1 MVNFSYATPWLL
13 HASLFSCKDDVTR
26 EHPHASFASAA
37 FHASEWHVRPMS
49 GMSKRRTK
57 SPPPSKEDGG
67 LRRSRIDGVRIGR
80 AAGGLMAG
88 ALQELGRQALR
99 KRRNRRAPCKGL
111 NDRRAARRHT
121 RPARWMRSARG
132 ETAGAPQGART
143 AGALQRAKRQARR
156 RGETAALR
164 KGLGSGCRLRSP
176 PHRARRKASSP
187 PRRSGPTSLCGRR
200 LRC

>member
-13 HASLFSCKDDVTR
+13 HASLFSCKDDATQ

-37 FHASEWHVRPMS
+37 FHASERHVRPMS

-67 LRRSRIDGVRIGR
+67 LRCSRIDGVRSGR

-99 KRRNRRAPCKGL
+99 KGL
-111 NDRRAARRHT
+111 TGRCA
-121 RPARWMRSARG
+121 ARG
-132 ETAGAPQGART
+132 ETAGAPPDDIHAQRVGCAPQGAKRRVRRKELGRRVRCKGRNGRRA
-143 AGALQRAKRQARR
+143 AGAKLRRSAR
-156 RGETAALR
+156 GSAADAD
-164 KGLGSGCRLRSP
+164 CVPP
-176 PHRARRKASSP
+176 PHRARRKASAP
-187 PRRSGPTSLCGRR
+187 PRHSGPTSLCGRR

>member
-37 FHASEWHVRPMS
+37 FHASERHVRPMS

-67 LRRSRIDGVRIGR
+67 LRCSRINGVRIGR

-99 KRRNRRAPCKGL
+99 KRRNGRRS
-111 NDRRAARRHT
+111 ARGET
-121 RPARWMRSARG
+121 GGRPARG
-132 ETAGAPQGART
+132 ETAGAPQGRNCGAPQGAR
-143 AGALQRAKRQARR
+143 QRMPIAFP
-156 RGETAALR
+156 AAQGTPESLVPAPPLGTYFPLR
-164 KGLGSGCRLRSP
+164 
-176 PHRARRKASSP
+176 ASSKML
-187 PRRSGPTSLCGRR
+187 SAMV
-200 LRC
+200 

>member
-37 FHASEWHVRPMS
+37 FHASERHVRPMS

-67 LRRSRIDGVRIGR
+67 LRCSRINGVRIGR

-88 ALQELGRQALR
+88 ALQEFGRR
-99 KRRNRRAPCKGL
+99 VRCKGRNRRAPCKGR
-111 NDRRAARRHT
+111 NGRRAAGAKLR
-121 RPARWMRSARG
+121 RSARG
-132 ETAGAPQGART
+132 S
-143 AGALQRAKRQARR
+143 
-156 RGETAALR
+156 AADAD
-164 KGLGSGCRLRSP
+164 CV
-176 PHRARRKASSP
+176 
-187 PRRSGPTSLCGRR
+187 PRRTGHAGKPRPRPAARDLLPFAGVV
-200 LRC
+200 

>member
-37 FHASEWHVRPMS
+37 FHASERHVRPMS

-67 LRRSRIDGVRIGR
+67 LRCSRINGVRIGR

-99 KRRNRRAPCKGL
+99 KRRNGR
-111 NDRRAARRHT
+111 
-121 RPARWMRSARG
+121 RSARG
-132 ETAGAPQGART
+132 ETDRCAARDSTADADCAPRRTERAGKPRPRPTARDLLPFAGVVQDVERQGVA
-143 AGALQRAKRQARR
+143 AGSVAQAFRHA
-156 RGETAALR
+156 GD
-164 KGLGSGCRLRSP
+164 GGCRR
-176 PHRARRKASSP
+176 
-187 PRRSGPTSLCGRR
+187 PRGLLDGSV
-200 LRC
+200 

>member
-1 MVNFSYATPWLL
+1 MVNFSYAAPWLL

-37 FHASEWHVRPMS
+37 FHASERHVRPMS

-67 LRRSRIDGVRIGR
+67 LRCSRINGVRIGH

-99 KRRNRRAPCKGL
+99 KGRNGRRS
-111 NDRRAARRHT
+111 ARGET
-121 RPARWMRSARG
+121 GGRPARG
-132 ETAGAPQGART
+132 ETAGALQG
-143 AGALQRAKRQARR
+143 AKRQARR

-164 KGLGSGCRLRSP
+164 KGLDSRCRLRSL
-176 PHRARRKASSP
+176 PHRTRRKASTPS
-187 PRRSGPTSLCGRR
+187 RRSGPTSLCGRR

>member
-37 FHASEWHVRPMS
+37 FHASERHARPMS

-67 LRRSRIDGVRIGR
+67 LRCSRINGVRIGR

-99 KRRNRRAPCKGL
+99 KRRNGRRS
-111 NDRRAARRHT
+111 ARGET
-121 RPARWMRSARG
+121 GGRPARG
-132 ETAGAPQGART
+132 ETAGAPPDNIHAQRVGCAPQGAKRRVRCKGRNGRRA
-143 AGALQRAKRQARR
+143 AGAKLRRSAR
-156 RGETAALR
+156 GSAADAD
-164 KGLGSGCRLRSP
+164 CV
-176 PHRARRKASSP
+176 
-187 PRRSGPTSLCGRR
+187 PRRTGHAGKPRPRPAARDLLPFAGVV
-200 LRC
+200 

>member
-37 FHASEWHVRPMS
+37 FHASERHVRPMS

-67 LRRSRIDGVRIGR
+67 LRCSRINGIRIGR

-99 KRRNRRAPCKGL
+99 KGRNRRAPCKGL
-111 NDRRAARRHT
+111 NGRRAARRHT

-132 ETAGAPQGART
+132 ETAGAPQGAR
-143 AGALQRAKRQARR
+143 QRMPIAFP
-156 RGETAALR
+156 AAQGTPESLVPAPPLGTYFPLR
-164 KGLGSGCRLRSP
+164 
-176 PHRARRKASSP
+176 ASSKML
-187 PRRSGPTSLCGRR
+187 SAMV
-200 LRC
+200 

>member
-26 EHPHASFASAA
+26 EYPHASFASAA
-37 FHASEWHVRPMS
+37 FHASERHVRPMS

-67 LRRSRIDGVRIGR
+67 LRCSRIDGVRIGR

-99 KRRNRRAPCKGL
+99 KGL
-111 NDRRAARRHT
+111 TGRRAARRHT

-143 AGALQRAKRQARR
+143 AGALQRAKRQALR

>member
-13 HASLFSCKDDVTR
+13 HAILFSCKDDVTR

-37 FHASEWHVRPMS
+37 FHASERHVRPMS

-67 LRRSRIDGVRIGR
+67 LRCSRIDGVRIGR

-99 KRRNRRAPCKGL
+99 KGL
-111 NDRRAARRHT
+111 TGRCAARD
-121 RPARWMRSARG
+121 
-132 ETAGAPQGART
+132 RT
-143 AGALQRAKRQARR
+143 AGALQGAKRQARR